1 MAGLLALFFS
11 TAGGAHA
18 ELSQAAPTVDVGVQP
33 LGYPSGV
40 IGAVMR
46 HDNLLKKALA
56 DDKQA
61 LAMHP
66 FRSGADIVARLAE
79 HRLAA
84 GMLGDMPTI
93 LAAARP
99 GSTICIVGLSKQTS
113 IAIVAKDIAQVSE
126 LAGKRIGYVAASTAH
141 HTLLQGL
148 ASAGIVENRVKLIAL
163 DVDDMPDALER
174 GDIDAFAAWEPGP
187 TIALSNNKQNRIVF
201 RGLSTTYFVLERD
214 FVERSPHTAL
224 QVVAGF
230 LRAIEWMRRSHR
242 NVEQGV
248 RWAMFDAASFAGKP
262 APISMAQIVSI
273 TYREILD
280 IPSAPAI
287 LASPGASPLKHE
299 FEFLAKLGKLPP
311 GAQWRRVEAALAY
324 DGLVRVMAKA
334 QEFQIHVFE
343 YAD

>member
-1 MAGLLALFFS
+1 MAGLLVLFFS
-11 TAGGAHA
+11 TAGRAHA
-18 ELSQAAPTVDVGVQP
+18 ELPPTAPTVDVGVQP

-40 IGAVMR
+40 ISAVMR
-46 HDNLLKKALA
+46 RDRLLKKALA
-56 DDKQA
+56 DGKQA
-61 LAMHP
+61 LVMHP
-66 FRSGADIVARLAE
+66 FRSGADIIPLLVK

-84 GMLGDMPTI
+84 AMLGDMPTI
-93 LAAARP
+93 LAAANP
-99 GSTICIVGLSKQTS
+99 GSPICIVGVSKQTS
-113 IAIVAKDIAQVSE
+113 IAIVAKGIAQVSE
-126 LAGKRIGYVAASTAH
+126 LTGKRIGYVAASTAH

-148 ASAGIVENRVKLIAL
+148 ASAGIGEHQVKLLEL
-163 DVDDMPDALER
+163 DINQMPDALER

-187 TIALSNNKQNRIVF
+187 TIALSNSKQNRIVF
-201 RGLSTTYFVLERD
+201 RSLSTTYFVLERD
-214 FVERSPHTAL
+214 FAERSPHTAL

-230 LRAIEWMRRSHR
+230 LRAIEWMRRSRH

-287 LASPGASPLKHE
+287 LVSPGASPLKHE
-299 FEFLAKLGKLPP
+299 FEFLAKLKKLPP
-311 GAQWRRVEAALAY
+311 GAQWNSVETALAY

-334 QEFQIHVFE
+334 QEFQIHVFD